1 MTLKRNRGCSRPCGL
16 TCMHRLPC
24 TRLLLAKELLL
35 AVATGV
41 LGVPAAM
48 WSYLQH
54 GWTGHLLGQVPCIYP
69 AIHMLRRHAEQ
80 LPVPLL
86 SLGIELGVPC

>member
-1 MTLKRNRGCSRPCGL
+1 MTVNHNRGCSWPCGL
-16 TCMHRLPC
+16 TCMHKLLC
-24 TRLLLAKELLL
+24 TWLLLAKELLL
-35 AVATGV
+35 AVATGK

-48 WSYLQH
+48 WSCLQH

-69 AIHMLRRHAEQ
+69 AIYMLRRHAEH

-86 SLGIELGVPC
+86 SLEIELGVPC